1 MMNQMMN
8 QGSSSGKTRRYRK
21 SKPLQAAVSTQQSQ
35 ATPPTHQIRLL
46 KTKCVWRPSAPF
58 CFKGRGWEGNTIC
71 FFFFIKKNKTD
82 PPDQRAPILSNDA
95 RKHISWVEF
104 HGGSSGTIK
113 IQLGFQ
119 NPPVIRDNSCQIKI
133 FEKILKNVF
142 YVEFHGESNGAIH
155 SALRDRNPLQNLI
168 FQSLDSITA
177 CFLIFEDN

>member
-1 MMNQMMN
+1 M
-8 QGSSSGKTRRYRK
+8 
-21 SKPLQAAVSTQQSQ
+21 
-35 ATPPTHQIRLL
+35 
-46 KTKCVWRPSAPF
+46 
-58 CFKGRGWEGNTIC
+58 
-71 FFFFIKKNKTD
+71 FFFYKKNKTD